1 MRSVMLAIAAVGLIS
16 GAAFAQN
23 NPAGAAPGA
32 PPTAQAPAARPAPA
46 PSETTQGPALGATA
60 AITSEAQAKSRIESS
75 GFSNVGALTK
85 DGAGIWHGMAMKDG
99 KSVTIALDAQG
110 NVRAE

>member
-32 PPTAQAPAARPAPA
+32 PPAARPAPA